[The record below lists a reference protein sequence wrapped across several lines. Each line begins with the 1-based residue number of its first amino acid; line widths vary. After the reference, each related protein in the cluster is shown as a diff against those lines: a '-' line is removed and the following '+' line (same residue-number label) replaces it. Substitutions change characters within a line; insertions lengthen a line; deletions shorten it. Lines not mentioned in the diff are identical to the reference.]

1 MKALKILV
9 ILVAS
14 LTLLAGSISIAFAA
28 EKIGVKPTTAQS
40 VTNLPILNPCPT
52 GWHVKSGT
60 PGKSRYSC
68 VPDKP
73 APIKCPAGYIYFD
86 NSEAGCFV
94 GCNEIIK

>member
-1 MKALKILV
+1 MKTLRLLV

-14 LTLLAGSISIAFAA
+14 LTFLTSSLSIAFAV
-28 EKIGVKPTTAQS
+28 ERIGVNPTTVQ
-40 VTNLPILNPCPT
+40 PCPI

-60 PGKSRYSC
+60 PGQSRYTC

-73 APIKCPAGYIYFD
+73 APIKCPAGYKYFD

-94 GCNEIIK
+94 GCNEIVK